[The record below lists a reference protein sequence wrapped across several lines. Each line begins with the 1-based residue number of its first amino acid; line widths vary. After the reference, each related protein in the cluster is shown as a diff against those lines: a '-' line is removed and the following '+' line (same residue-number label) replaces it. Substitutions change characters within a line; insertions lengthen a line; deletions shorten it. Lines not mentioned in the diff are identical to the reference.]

1 MINAEE
7 YKKEILENLNKD
19 PLISVNKHN
28 HEIEECTAD
37 NCLKCLFNVIRGNKS
52 CFSAMLRWLLSECKE
67 PIKLTRLEYE
77 ILKYISDNTK
87 YLYITRNSCNGLF
100 LYGMEPSKDNGYW
113 HGKYY
118 VGMAPFN
125 KLFQFIQWEDE
136 EPTSIKEVLG
146 NCEVIDDDL
155 SRNI

>member
-100 LYGMEPSKDNGYW
+100 LYGMEPSKDNGFW

>member
-1 MINAEE
+1 M
-7 YKKEILENLNKD
+7 D
-19 PLISVNKHN
+19 KHT
-28 HEIEECTAD
+28 IK
-37 NCLKCLFNVIRGNKS
+37 KCLGVCGECFFNEPGNHCSDMKVK
-52 CFSAMLRWLLSECKE
+52 WLLLEYKE
-67 PIKLTRLEYE
+67 PIKLTKLEYD

>member
-118 VGMAPFN
+118 VGMTPFN